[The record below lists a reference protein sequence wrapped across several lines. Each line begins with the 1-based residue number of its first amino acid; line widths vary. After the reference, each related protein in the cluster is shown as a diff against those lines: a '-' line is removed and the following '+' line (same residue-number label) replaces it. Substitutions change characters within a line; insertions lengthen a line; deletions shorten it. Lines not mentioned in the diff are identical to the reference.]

1 MRPARCGPIKLVNRN
16 LTRFAWL
23 SIAAAIVT
31 IGLKSGAYF
40 LTGSVGLLSDA
51 AESVVNLI
59 AAVVA
64 LIALSVA
71 ARPAD
76 DKHHFGHAKA
86 EYFSAVVEGIMIFVA
101 AVFIIYSAVER
112 FLNPQPIE
120 NVGIG
125 LGVSLIA
132 SVINGLVA
140 WKLISVGR
148 ANRSI
153 TLVADGKHLLT
164 DVWTSAGVVVG
175 VLLVALTGWIRLDPV
190 IAFLVGLNIIW
201 TGYHLIS
208 QSVDGLMDK
217 TFPDE
222 DNATLVATLQ
232 ELTTDEVHFHG
243 VRTREAGHQR
253 FITLHMLVPG
263 EWTVQ
268 KGHDLAEQVEE
279 RLTEKF
285 EHVDIEVHIEPTE
298 DPRSFEQ
305 NMAGLEVPPVS

>member
-1 MRPARCGPIKLVNRN
+1 VNRN

>member
-1 MRPARCGPIKLVNRN
+1 MNRN

>member
-1 MRPARCGPIKLVNRN
+1 MRPARYGPIKLVNRN

>member
-1 MRPARCGPIKLVNRN
+1 M
-16 LTRFAWL
+16 
-23 SIAAAIVT
+23 
-31 IGLKSGAYF
+31 
-40 LTGSVGLLSDA
+40 
-51 AESVVNLI
+51 
-59 AAVVA
+59 
-64 LIALSVA
+64 
-71 ARPAD
+71 
-76 DKHHFGHAKA
+76 
-86 EYFSAVVEGIMIFVA
+86 
-101 AVFIIYSAVER
+101 
-112 FLNPQPIE
+112 
-120 NVGIG
+120 
-125 LGVSLIA
+125 
-132 SVINGLVA
+132 
-140 WKLISVGR
+140 
-148 ANRSI
+148 
-153 TLVADGKHLLT
+153 
-164 DVWTSAGVVVG
+164 
-175 VLLVALTGWIRLDPV
+175 VALTGWIRLDPV